1 MSVPLVEFGVLAAVS
16 LVCLGAT
23 VRRVG
28 IPGRQPWTMGVSV
41 VGGRA
46 TDSDASRL
54 PQPCGRRGAGEP
66 RGVTVVRLL

>member
-1 MSVPLVEFGVLAAVS
+1 MSVPLVEFGVLAVVS

-23 VRRVG
+23 VRRAG
-28 IPGRQPWTMGVSV
+28 IPGQQPWTVGVLV

-46 TDSDASRL
+46 TDSNSSRL
-54 PQPCGRRGAGEP
+54 PRPCGRRGAGEP